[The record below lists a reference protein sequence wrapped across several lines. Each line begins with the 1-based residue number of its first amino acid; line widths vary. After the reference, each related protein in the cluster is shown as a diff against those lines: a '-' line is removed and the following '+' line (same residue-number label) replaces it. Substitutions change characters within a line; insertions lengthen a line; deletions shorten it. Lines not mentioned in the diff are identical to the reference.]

1 LEILNEKKI
10 KKITEDKNINIGSVS
25 ISSGD
30 WIYVDTNGWVV
41 SRKKLEL

>member
-1 LEILNEKKI
+1 MKTDKSVGVGT
-10 KKITEDKNINIGSVS
+10 KDKNINIGSVS

>member
-1 LEILNEKKI
+1 MKTDKAFGIGTKDKK
-10 KKITEDKNINIGSVS
+10 INIGSVE
-25 ISSGD
+25 ISSGN

>member
-1 LEILNEKKI
+1 MKTDKSVGVGI
-10 KKITEDKNINIGSVS
+10 KDKDITIGSVR
-25 ISSGD
+25 ISSGN